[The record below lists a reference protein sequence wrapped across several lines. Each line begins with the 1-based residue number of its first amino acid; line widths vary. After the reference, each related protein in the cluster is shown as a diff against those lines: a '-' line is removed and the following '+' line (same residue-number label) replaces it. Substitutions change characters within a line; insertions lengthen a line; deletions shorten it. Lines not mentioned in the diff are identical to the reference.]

1 MFCDATGH
9 VIATVKA
16 HDVDEDENARIR
28 YELQQLR
35 DQAFHLD
42 RRTGELID
50 RRAGEMIDVQVS

>member
-1 MFCDATGH
+1 MFCDVTGH

-28 YELQQLR
+28 YELQQPR

-50 RRAGEMIDVQVS
+50 VQVSYW